1 MFMYLG
7 HSRAGD
13 NVLHV
18 TDGKKP
24 LLKQRIKLYIQ
35 AVRCI
40 IFLFAM
46 RITKL
51 NVEFSFYVIFRSHKY
66 QFCDYK

>member
-46 RITKL
+46 RI

-66 QFCDYK
+66 QLCD

>member
-35 AVRCI
+35 ADRCI

-46 RITKL
+46 CIIYVSRI
-51 NVEFSFYVIFRSHKY
+51 Y
-66 QFCDYK
+66 QAQC

>member
-7 HSRAGD
+7 HSRTGD
-13 NVLHV
+13 NVLQV
-18 TDGKKP
+18 TDGKKS

-46 RITKL
+46 RIIKL
-51 NVEFSFYVIFRSHKY
+51 YVEFSFYVIFRSHKY
-66 QFCDYK
+66 QPCD

>member
-40 IFLFAM
+40 IFLFVM
-46 RITKL
+46 RI
-51 NVEFSFYVIFRSHKY
+51 VEFSFYVIFRSHKY
-66 QFCDYK
+66 QLCD

>member
-7 HSRAGD
+7 HSRTGD

-18 TDGKKP
+18 TDGKKS

-40 IFLFAM
+40 IFLFVM
-46 RITKL
+46 RIIL
-51 NVEFSFYVIFRSHKY
+51 YNFP
-66 QFCDYK
+66 